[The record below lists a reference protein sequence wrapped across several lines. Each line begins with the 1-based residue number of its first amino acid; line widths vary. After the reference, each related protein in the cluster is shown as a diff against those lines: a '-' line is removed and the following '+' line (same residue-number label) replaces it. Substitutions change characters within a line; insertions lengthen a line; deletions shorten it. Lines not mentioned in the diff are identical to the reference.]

1 MVRFPYLGWTR
12 NWEERY
18 AKRQCGVGNLERV
31 MGLEP
36 TTLNLGSNPGIAGE
50 ILLMTGYDFERPFI
64 SQDAMQTYVLTDRIV
79 AQRYGKTVKATP
91 LSNIEYKIRFD
102 RLRREN
108 NMKPPPSCGR
118 IFPGYLVVRK
128 LNTPAQYETW
138 MPDDVF
144 EEIYQTILA

>member
-1 MVRFPYLGWTR
+1 MSWSIVNGSPQ
-12 NWEERY
+12 N
-18 AKRQCGVGNLERV
+18 NLRLTV
-31 MGLEP
+31 V
-36 TTLNLGSNPGIAGE
+36 SVVIAGE
-50 ILLMTGYDFERPFI
+50 TLLMSGYDFERPFI
-64 SQDAMQTYVLTDRIV
+64 SQDAMHAYVATDRVV
-79 AQRYGKTVKATP
+79 AERYGKTVKATP

-102 RLRREN
+102 RLKREN

-118 IFPGYLVVRK
+118 IFPGYVVVRK